1 MDKIILALPKGR
13 ILKDLELFFRDR
25 DIIAD
30 PELFDDSSRKLTF
43 KCNIENIEIIKV
55 RSFDV
60 ATIVK
65 FGGADVGIC
74 GKDVIEEF
82 PSDQYYPVI
91 DLKIGQCRL
100 SLAKSNSHDVKN
112 FDDKITIA
120 TKYVNITQ
128 NYFEKLGMQPEIIKL
143 NGALEIAPKIGLS
156 NYIIDLVSSGKTL
169 QENNLQEITKILE
182 VNSFLIVN
190 RTSLK
195 TKNFVLNNLIKL
207 FDVK

>member
-13 ILKDLELFFRDR
+13 ILKDLKIFFDEKK
-25 DIIAD
+25 IITD
-30 PELFDDSSRKLTF
+30 PDLFDDSSRKLTF

-60 ATIVK
+60 AAIVK
-65 FGGADVGIC
+65 FGGADLGIC

-82 PSDQYYPVI
+82 PSNQYYPII

-100 SLAKSNSHDVKN
+100 SLAKNSFDNIKN
-112 FDDKITIA
+112 DNDRITIA

-128 NYFEKLGMQPEIIKL
+128 NYFEKLGIQPEIIKL
-143 NGALEIAPKIGLS
+143 NGALEIAPKIGLC
-156 NYIIDLVSSGKTL
+156 NYIVDLVSSGKTL
-169 QENNLQEITKILE
+169 QENNLHEVTKILD
-182 VNSFLIVN
+182 VNSYLIVN

-195 TKNFVLNNLIKL
+195 TKNFALNNLIHL
-207 FDVK
+207 FNVK